1 MLGETQRDDNSLTN
15 DDSPFGTGS
24 WGNTPV
30 RQALSPSWSS
40 AGGLAQGAN
49 AAHTPPKD
57 DCVADHAQ
65 MSQQDLDRVN
75 RCISM
80 SNKIN
85 RLIRTHSCESS
96 SSSSIVLVSLP
107 PPPEDHPSLNYMA
120 YLDAMIQD
128 VSVPML
134 LVRGYRRAVL
144 TLYT

>member
-1 MLGETQRDDNSLTN
+1 
-15 DDSPFGTGS
+15 
-24 WGNTPV
+24 
-30 RQALSPSWSS
+30 
-40 AGGLAQGAN
+40 
-49 AAHTPPKD
+49 
-57 DCVADHAQ
+57 
-65 MSQQDLDRVN
+65 MSEQDLDRVN

-80 SNKIN
+80 SVKIN
-85 RLIRTHSCESS
+85 RLIRTHSCSG
-96 SSSSIVLVSLP
+96 SSSIVLVSLP